1 MSDHVFINQLKAQ
14 SGEKKKK
21 SSECFHLRYLDGS
34 SQILEDVAHEMES
47 YSFLK

>member
-14 SGEKKKK
+14 SGKKKT
-21 SSECFHLRYLDGS
+21 SECFHLHYLDGS
-34 SQILEDVAHEMES
+34 SQILEDVAHEVES